1 MLFQDKLQVKGV
13 FKTKKEQLL
22 SYSSI
27 REFYSLIL

>member
-27 REFYSLIL
+27 RKF